1 MERMDR
7 VRRLA
12 GTVWAVG
19 GLLAMLI
26 WSLTGPRDRAGVI
39 TWIVTAFVIAAVAA
53 RASSARI
60 ASWWGARL
68 AAAAIGVLLLGAV
81 GDRFGLLG
89 APGDPGVSWGD
100 WAHFRVETAELVPW
114 SNLVQPAAVAAT
126 IAELA
131 LGGLL
136 VAGFWWRWTGK
147 ASAGLFFVYL
157 VTMVPGLGA
166 GSVLEYGV
174 PVLIGGSLLASARGP
189 HPGRRCGRRHN
200 GASTLGAQRVEEAAT
215 VGPPP

>member
-60 ASWWGARL
+60 AWWWGARL

-131 LGGLL
+131 LGGCWSPDSGG
-136 VAGFWWRWTGK
+136 VGPGRPAPACSSSTWSRWCQAWAQDRFSNT
-147 ASAGLFFVYL
+147 ACPCSSAAACSPRPAGLTLDVAADDA
-157 VTMVPGLGA
+157 TTVPA
-166 GSVLEYGV
+166 
-174 PVLIGGSLLASARGP
+174 PSA
-189 HPGRRCGRRHN
+189 HN
-200 GASTLGAQRVEEAAT
+200 GLREAAT